1 MIYCVLSVTDRV
13 AGAMIQSVNICNQ
26 ERVSIFTLLELFSAL
41 LAGYFVWFSITDSDL
56 FWHLASGKEMV
67 ARRAVLLSDPF
78 SYTRPDAPWTNLHWL
93 FQLIVYG
100 IEQCGGLRLLQL
112 FKSVSMALSLG
123 CIAAV
128 FPRSFR
134 TAALLQFVAIIVY
147 HQRYLVPMR
156 PIVITL
162 FLCGLFIASLERYFR
177 SGNRIWLLPP
187 LIGQLLW
194 VNSQGLFMLG
204 WAIAASYAIG
214 EALNLF
220 ASHRLPGLFSSSV
233 APPANRLKFAAM
245 LPFVLIAV
253 SLINPCGIGAFS
265 SALRL
270 FYRIRPLSSNIYAHA
285 ITENTPLVQ
294 MIGTA
299 YGQYAGAVLAVAVVL
314 TVSICFCRSRI
325 RFSHIAL
332 AAIGFVLAVMA
343 QRNGILFTILATPA
357 LLWNSH
363 YASFPVL
370 KKGLVC
376 ATRYTV
382 MALLVSITIMAS
394 ISHAAVLHF
403 WPDPLSPFS
412 HPTEIARLLHANPVK
427 GNIFN
432 ADRYGGYL
440 LWKLYPACRVSH
452 DTRLTLRND
461 EYFNEYISLIDNPSG
476 FNDYAFKWNITHVAL
491 PMAPIDRYLPLAA
504 ELYRDP
510 HWKLAFTDGTEILFV
525 ADTVSSYRALSIDSG
540 ATVDSVVSLL
550 QKRYKNSSAV
560 RAEAQMW
567 LGRLCA
573 AVGAFNSGLRAVEN
587 CDGIACHTVR
597 AAIREQQGFLDE
609 AELVLRSIVR
619 EHPGNSDARLQLVL
633 FYLRNGRRNRA
644 MEELRAL
651 LTKDPFN
658 AGGRNLLFKF
668 ANRAKG

>member
-1 MIYCVLSVTDRV
+1 M
-13 AGAMIQSVNICNQ
+13 QSVNRANQ
-26 ERVSIFTLLELFSAL
+26 NRVLIITVLELFSAL

-67 ARRAVLLSDPF
+67 ARRAILLSDPF

-93 FQLIVYG
+93 FQLVVYG

-128 FPRSFR
+128 FPRSLR
-134 TAALLQFVAIIVY
+134 SAAMLLFVAIVVY

-156 PIVITL
+156 PIIITL
-162 FLCGLFIASLERYFR
+162 VLCGLFIASLERYFR
-177 SGNRIWLLPP
+177 SNNRIWLLPP
-187 LIGQLLW
+187 LIGQIVW

-204 WAIAASYAIG
+204 WAIAASYSIG

-220 ASHRLPGLFSSSV
+220 ASRRFPNMFSLSV
-233 APPANRLKFAAM
+233 ASPSNRLKYAAM
-245 LPFVLIAV
+245 LPFVLVAV
-253 SLINPCGIGAFS
+253 SLINPCGTGAFS
-265 SALRL
+265 FALRL
-270 FYRIRPLSSNIYAHA
+270 FYRIRPVSSNIYAHA

-294 MIGTA
+294 MIGTG
-299 YGQYAGAVLAVAVVL
+299 YGQYAGAVLAVAAAL
-314 TVSICFCRSRI
+314 TVSIGFCRSRI

-332 AAIGFVLAVMA
+332 AATGFVLAVMA

-363 YASFPVL
+363 HASFPVL
-370 KKGLVC
+370 KKRLAS
-376 ATRYTV
+376 ATRYVLIT
-382 MALLVSITIMAS
+382 LLVFLASLAS
-394 ISHAAVLHF
+394 ISHAAVLHS
-403 WPDPLSPFS
+403 WSDPLSPFS

-452 DTRLTLRND
+452 DTRLTLRRD
-461 EYFNEYISLIDNPSG
+461 AYFNEYISLVDNPSG
-476 FNDYAFKWNITHVAL
+476 FNDYALKWNITHVAL
-491 PMAPIDRYLPLAA
+491 PIAPIDRYLPLAA
-504 ELYRDP
+504 ELHQDP
-510 HWKLAFTDGTEILFV
+510 HWKLAFTDGAEILFV
-525 ADTVSSYRALSIDSG
+525 ADTVSSYRALFIDSA
-540 ATVDSVVSLL
+540 ATIDSIVSLL
-550 QKRYKNSSAV
+550 QKRYKNATAV
-560 RAEAQMW
+560 CAEAQMW

-573 AVGAFNSGLRAVEN
+573 AVGAFNSGLRVVEN
-587 CDGIACHTVR
+587 CDGISCNTVR
-597 AAIREQQGFLDE
+597 AALREQQGFVDE
-609 AELVLRSIVR
+609 AELILRSIVR

-633 FYLRNGRRNRA
+633 FYLRNGRKNRA
-644 MEELRAL
+644 IEELRTL
-651 LTKDPFN
+651 LIKDPLN

-668 ANRAKG
+668 ASNAKEHK